1 MEIVTKQMLDEF
13 KQDLI
18 KEISQMN
25 TTHSTPRK
33 LMRNNDHACLCS
45 PSSELRKLFY

>member
-25 TTHSTPRK
+25 VTHSTPRK
-33 LMRNNDHACLCS
+33 LMRNNDLMEYLGCS
-45 PSSELRKLFY
+45 Y

>member
-18 KEISQMN
+18 KEIAQMN
-25 TTHSTPRK
+25 VSHSTPK
-33 LMRNNDHACLCS
+33 KQSLNVILN
-45 PSSELRKLFY
+45 

>member
-18 KEISQMN
+18 KEIAQIIDSRAN
-25 TTHSTPRK
+25 
-33 LMRNNDHACLCS
+33 
-45 PSSELRKLFY
+45 FY